1 MLICGIDEARRGP
14 IIGPMVMCGAMM
26 EEKDL
31 PKLIALKP
39 KDSKLMTKEE
49 REELYPKLLS
59 VLKYYHVLII
69 QPDEIDK
76 AVKGADGLN
85 LNRLEAHKQAEILN
99 EFNPDQ
105 AIIDCPSNNID
116 SYRIYLKK
124 LLKSYRSEASGELKN
139 QKFLS
144 NKEVDLILE
153 HKAERY
159 PLVAAASIIAKVT
172 GDREIE
178 ATKKEL
184 GIDFGSGYMSDPK
197 TVAFLQ
203 KNFEKYPELFRKSWF
218 PYQELVN
225 KKFQSNLSDFG
236 QFLKDEKKHKGH
248 TLEDLKKL
256 EDFGYRFEK
265 PKSEHE
271 LAVMKGPCTII
282 LYKSGK
288 LLIQGKQEVKQSVQ
302 KLLDFS

>member
-14 IIGPMVMCGAMM
+14 VLGCMVMCGAMI
-26 EEKDL
+26 EDKDL
-31 PKLIALKP
+31 PKLIKLKP
-39 KDSKLMTKEE
+39 KDSKLLTREE

-59 VLKYYHVLII
+59 VLKYYHIFII
-69 QPDEIDK
+69 HPDEIDK
-76 AVKGADGLN
+76 AVKGEDGLN

-105 AIIDCPSNNID
+105 AIIDCPSNNIN

-124 LLKSYRSEASGELKN
+124 LLN
-139 QKFLS
+139 
-144 NKEVDLILE
+144 NKQVDLILE

-172 GDREIE
+172 GDREIGN
-178 ATKKEL
+178 TKKEL

-203 KNFEKYPELFRKSWF
+203 KNFEKYPELFRKSWL

-225 KKFQSNLSDFG
+225 KKFQKNLSDFG
-236 QFLKDEKKHKGH
+236 QFLKEEKKHKSH

-256 EDFGYRFEK
+256 EEFGYHFEK

-271 LAVMKGPCTII
+271 LAIMKGPCTII
-282 LYKSGK
+282 LYNNGK

>member
-14 IIGPMVMCGAMM
+14 VLGPMVMCGAMID
-26 EEKDL
+26 EKNL
-31 PKLIALKP
+31 PKLIKLEP
-39 KDSKLMTKEE
+39 KDSKLLTKEE
-49 REELYPKLLS
+49 REEIYPKLLS
-59 VLKYYHVLII
+59 ALEYYKVII
-69 QPDEIDK
+69 LQPQEIDK
-76 AVKGADGLN
+76 SVDGHDGLN

-99 EFNPDQ
+99 EFSPDR

-124 LLKSYRSEASGELKN
+124 LLK
-139 QKFLS
+139 

-197 TVAFLQ
+197 TVEFL
-203 KNFEKYPELFRKSWF
+203 KTSFEKFPDLFRKSWF
-218 PYQELVN
+218 PYQDLVN
-225 KKFQSNLSDFG
+225 KKFQKNLSDFG
-236 QFLKDEKKHKGH
+236 HFLKEEKKHHGH
-248 TLEDLKKL
+248 TIEDLKKL
-256 EDFGYRFEK
+256 EDFGFHFEK

-271 LAVMKGPCTII
+271 LAVMKGSCTII
-282 LYKSGK
+282 LYRNGK
-288 LLIQGKQEVKQSVQ
+288 LLIQGKEEAKNNVM
-302 KLLDFS
+302 KLLGS

>member
-1 MLICGIDEARRGP
+1 MTLICGIDEARRGP
-14 IIGPMVMCGAMM
+14 VMGPMVMCGAMI
-26 EEKDL
+26 EDKDM

-39 KDSKLMTKEE
+39 KDSKLLSKEE

-59 VLKYYHVLII
+59 VLKYYHVFII

-76 AVKGADGLN
+76 AVKGKDGLN
-85 LNRLEAHKQAEILN
+85 LNRLEAKKQAEILI

-124 LLKSYRSEASGELKN
+124 LLK
-139 QKFLS
+139 

-178 ATKKEL
+178 NIKKEL
-184 GIDFGSGYMSDPK
+184 GIDFGSGYLSDPK
-197 TVAFLQ
+197 TVEFL
-203 KNFEKYPELFRKSWF
+203 KNNFEKYPGLFRKSWF
-218 PYQELVN
+218 PYQDLMN
-225 KKFQSNLSDFG
+225 KKFQKSLSDFT
-236 QFLKDEKKHKGH
+236 QFLKEEQKHKSH

-256 EDFGYRFEK
+256 EDFGYHFEK

-271 LAVMKGPCTII
+271 LAIMKGPCTVI
-282 LYKSGK
+282 LYKNGK
-288 LLIQGKQEVKQSVQ
+288 LLVQGNEEIKKNVI
-302 KLLDFS
+302 KLLGISV

>member
-1 MLICGIDEARRGP
+1 MNYEKGDYKLLICGIDEVRRGP

-76 AVKGADGLN
+76 AVKGSDGLN

-124 LLKSYRSEASGELKN
+124 LLK
-139 QKFLS
+139 
-144 NKEVDLILE
+144 NKDVDLILE

-178 ATKKEL
+178 ITKKEL

-282 LYKSGK
+282 LYKNGK
-288 LLIQGKQEVKQSVQ
+288 LLVQGKQEIKQSVQ